1 MKREGISQGLA
12 LIPSGVFVLAT
23 AHEGRRE
30 AMLAS
35 FIQQAGFDPPMIVTA
50 IQHSRPINRM
60 IRESKQFAVSIMGKD
75 SKKSLQRFWQGVPDE
90 GDPFQGLDTS
100 LHDTDIP
107 VLNDAVGFLEC
118 KLRGATEAGDHW
130 IVIGE
135 VVNGGRVEVGEPFV
149 RIRTN
154 GFDY

>member
-1 MKREGISQGLA
+1 MKSEGISQGLA

-23 AHEGRRE
+23 AHEGRRS

-60 IRESKQFAVSIMGKD
+60 IRESKQFAVSILGKE
-75 SKKSLQRFWQGVPDE
+75 SKKSLQRFWQGIPDE
-90 GDPFQGLDTS
+90 GDPFEGLDTS
-100 LHDTDIP
+100 TYDTDIP

-118 KLRGATEAGDHW
+118 KLSGATEAGDHW

-135 VVNGGRVEVGEPFV
+135 VVNGGRMEVGEPFV